1 MKLKTL
7 STLIICL
14 LRLQNLSKF
23 KKKYF
28 RQKITPILIF
38 FCITIL
44 EREIKQD
51 QTTEDPI
58 QKVLTWWDA
67 HKKIIRVDVT
77 IVLSMDN
84 QLSDITFVQSQITDN
99 GELPQISELDLEND
113 PALSESYEKAEIAI
127 LRYKKQLNVRY
138 TELERLK
145 EAAVDWNSLVEE
157 CQKDLEEIGLKI
169 DDFLKRV
176 NENGHYLSLDFEKVD
191 EEISELHNMIV
202 TVERTTF
209 ASVRGLS
216 GSLKNEFPNEI
227 FFAMDDCL
235 QKIEQE
241 MKDLKERMIN
251 SDKDVKNAKERLE
264 SIINSFDDSFEH
276 ADKVEATGRL
286 GF

>member
-1 MKLKTL
+1 M
-7 STLIICL
+7 
-14 LRLQNLSKF
+14 
-23 KKKYF
+23 
-28 RQKITPILIF
+28 IF